1 MQTERI
7 YINGTHLIKEI
18 INDDWTKQYYAKEIL
33 DAEIREEIL
42 YWRWEIKNV
51 NDLEEAKLRLSK
63 SFIS

>member
-1 MQTERI
+1 MQIERF

-18 INDDWTKQYYAKEIL
+18 INDDWTKQFYAKEIL
-33 DAEIREEIL
+33 DTEIREEIL

-51 NDLEEAKLRLSK
+51 NDLEDAKKKLSK